1 MLDFLLASLISLLAV
16 VGWAVGIL
24 GLPGN
29 WIMVAL
35 AVGCWGLAAP
45 SSIVAITYV
54 PLVSLVILAAVGEVF
69 EFLAGAL
76 GVKKLGGSNRSTWFA
91 LLGSIGGALAGF
103 VLGSGVPVVGNV
115 IASVLGSAAGA
126 LVGTVYG
133 ERTEGKEWE
142 HSLQVGSAAFIGRIL
157 GTLGK
162 LALGTAMLVIFLAAI
177 WL

>member
-1 MLDFLLASLISLLAV
+1 MLQILLVILVSILAIS
-16 VGWAVGIL
+16 GWAAGIL

-29 WIMVAL
+29 WVMVAL
-35 AVGCWGLAAP
+35 AVGCWGLAQP
-45 SSIVAITYV
+45 DSLLAIGMWSM
-54 PLVSLVILAAVGEVF
+54 VSLVVLAALGELF

-91 LLGSIGGALAGF
+91 LLGSMAGAMLGF
-103 VLGSGVPVVGNV
+103 VFGSGIPVVGNI
-115 IASVLGSAAGA
+115 IASVLGSALGA
-126 LVGTVYG
+126 LIGTIYG
-133 ERTEGKEWE
+133 ERTDGKEWE

-177 WL
+177 WF

>member
-1 MLDFLLASLISLLAV
+1 MLEILLVLLISILATA
-16 VGWAVGIL
+16 GWAAGIL

-29 WIMVAL
+29 WIVVAL
-35 AVGCWGLAAP
+35 AVGCWGLAQP
-45 SSIVAITYV
+45 TSILAVGTTA
-54 PLVSLVILAAVGEVF
+54 LVSLVVLASLGELF

-91 LLGSIGGALAGF
+91 VLGSIGGAMLGF
-103 VLGSGVPVVGNV
+103 VLGSGVPVVGNIV
-115 IASVLGSAAGA
+115 ASVLGSAMGA